1 MALTRS
7 AKQDERNDR
16 ARSVR
21 ADLLRAAMDLF
32 AKGGSRGTS
41 LAAVAQR
48 IGVTTP
54 AITYH
59 FGTKEAL
66 LLEIVEE
73 LDRSDLDED
82 VEVDWALNIRAW
94 ARSLVERPEY
104 ANLSRLRLVMV
115 SEALDVDF
123 AAHDRFVERQRHQ
136 RQLTATAL
144 ERARAGGQIS
154 ESVDPAAVAGE
165 LVAFLQGVQLQW
177 LLDPDEV
184 PLVDLVDSYLD
195 RLLASL
201 AP

>member
-1 MALTRS
+1 M
-7 AKQDERNDR
+7 
-16 ARSVR
+16 R

-41 LAAVAQR
+41 LAAIAQR

-82 VEVDWALNIRAW
+82 IDVDWALNIRAW
-94 ARSLVERPEY
+94 ARALVERPDY

-136 RQLTATAL
+136 RRLTATAL
-144 ERARAGGQIS
+144 ERARAAGQIAS
-154 ESVDPAAVAGE
+154 SVDPVAVAGE

-177 LLDPDEV
+177 LLDPDDV
-184 PLVDLVDSYLD
+184 PLVELVDSYLD
-195 RLLASL
+195 RLIDSL